1 MKYREWLESV
11 PGDITSDP
19 LWNLEIYRLALF
31 MSAIGWPDAVA
42 INKTP
47 LTHNLADQLI
57 RAIDSISANIAEGYS
72 RITGKYKARFMEY
85 ALGSAR
91 EARDWY
97 YKAQRVLRQEMVAH
111 RINLLT
117 QIIKILSAFVPQQ
130 RKKGIRETK
139 GFYLNLSDL
148 ENTIINE
155 EIPMP

>member
-11 PGDITSDP
+11 PNNITSDP

-31 MSAIGWPDAVA
+31 MSEIGWPDAVA
-42 INKTP
+42 ISKTP
-47 LTHNLADQLI
+47 LTFELADQLI

-72 RITGKYKARFMEY
+72 RSTGRDKARFMEY

-97 YKAQRVLRQEMVAH
+97 YKSKRVLRQEVVNN

-117 QIIKILSAFVPQQ
+117 QIIKILSTFIPLQ
-130 RKKGIRETK
+130 RKKGIRETAAR
-139 GFYLNLSDL
+139 YLNLSEL
-148 ENTIINE
+148 ESAIIDE
-155 EIPMP
+155 EIPNP